1 MIHGTRCIPLLRQST
16 DTDWLSE
23 KRTLR
28 RCRVGGWGGES
39 GEEELS
45 WRSTSTADRF
55 SRDRDDTRIPRS
67 LASAWPRSSGPRSVC
82 SVPMGP
88 HTSLHYTTTIH
99 HTTAYSN
106 NSLWFNCAIGLC
118 KWIALYCSQQPT
130 FATRCYVSC
139 CIVYYSSEP
148 EACFAFS
155 LWNKLFMISV

>member
-1 MIHGTRCIPLLRQST
+1 MYRLPLLRQST

-28 RCRVGGWGGES
+28 RCRVGGWGGGES

-67 LASAWPRSSGPRSVC
+67 LASAWPRSSGPLSVC
-82 SVPMGP
+82 SVPMGL
-88 HTSLHYTTTIH
+88 HTSLHYTTLPLYT
-99 HTTAYSN
+99 TRLTAYSN
-106 NSLWFNCAIGLC
+106 NSLWFNCAIGLF

-130 FATRCYVSC
+130 LATRGLVVLYITVQ
-139 CIVYYSSEP
+139 
-148 EACFAFS
+148 
-155 LWNKLFMISV
+155 NTKLASPSRYEINFL

>member
-88 HTSLHYTTTIH
+88 HTSLHYTTLPLY
-99 HTTAYSN
+99 TTRLPTQIIVYDSN
-106 NSLWFNCAIGLC
+106 VPLDCVNESLYTVVNNLRLHQEVL
-118 KWIALYCSQQPT
+118 LYCILQ
-130 FATRCYVSC
+130 FRTR
-139 CIVYYSSEP
+139 
-148 EACFAFS
+148 S
-155 LWNKLFMISV
+155 LLRLLVMK